1 MCAGTPRCADQS
13 YRARHSDTSGS
24 ASGTTTTSA
33 VSGIVREATLDR
45 VSTAVDSTRSL
56 QKEWWLRA
64 LAVFQSP
71 RGTFAALRDDSAAA
85 AEARQE
91 PITAIV
97 ILAGIAGVLTTSLA
111 SRLLDDPSNDGL
123 NVAIWAFL
131 GGAFYGL
138 IVYWLGGLLVYA
150 IAAAVRA
157 RASYRQA
164 RHVVG
169 LAMAPVAASLLTV
182 WPLRLAIYG
191 EDVFRSGGSD
201 TGAGDTL
208 FEALIVGSFAWSFA
222 LVALGLI
229 ELRKSASSSSGI
241 A

>member
-1 MCAGTPRCADQS
+1 M
-13 YRARHSDTSGS
+13 
-24 ASGTTTTSA
+24 
-33 VSGIVREATLDR
+33 
-45 VSTAVDSTRSL
+45 STVAEPSRSL

-64 LAVFQSP
+64 LAVFTSP
-71 RGTFAALRDDSAAA
+71 RGTFAALRDDSADA

-91 PITAIV
+91 PIMAIV
-97 ILAGIAGVLTTSLA
+97 ILAGIAGVLTTALA
-111 SRLLDDPSNDGL
+111 GRLLDDPNNDGV

-138 IVYWLGGLLVYA
+138 LAYWLGGLLVYA
-150 IAAAVRA
+150 IGAAVRA
-157 RASYRQA
+157 RATYRQA

-169 LAMAPVAASLLTV
+169 LAMGPVALSLLTV
-182 WPLRLAIYG
+182 WPVRLAIYG
-191 EDVFRSGGSD
+191 EDVFRTGGSD
-201 TGAGDTL
+201 TGAGNKL
-208 FEALIVGSFAWSFA
+208 FEALIVVSFAWSFA

>member
-1 MCAGTPRCADQS
+1 
-13 YRARHSDTSGS
+13 
-24 ASGTTTTSA
+24 
-33 VSGIVREATLDR
+33 
-45 VSTAVDSTRSL
+45 VSTVAEPSRSL

-64 LAVFQSP
+64 LAVFTSP
-71 RGTFAALRDDSAAA
+71 RGTFAALRDDSADA

-91 PITAIV
+91 PIMAIV
-97 ILAGIAGVLTTSLA
+97 ILAGIAGVLTTALA
-111 SRLLDDPSNDGL
+111 GRLLDDPNNDGV

-138 IVYWLGGLLVYA
+138 LAYWLGGLLVYA
-150 IAAAVRA
+150 IGAAVRA
-157 RASYRQA
+157 RATYRQA

-169 LAMAPVAASLLTV
+169 LAMAPVALSLLTV
-182 WPLRLAIYG
+182 WPIRLAIYG
-191 EDVFRSGGSD
+191 EDVFRTGGSD
-201 TGAGDTL
+201 TGAGNKL
-208 FEALIVGSFAWSFA
+208 FEALIVVSFAWSFA